1 MPIALV
7 SLLLFTCAVTVAACE
22 SEPPLAEMAALH
34 RGEMSPAIPI
44 IRVENLRK
52 AQRYYRDVLGFKLA
66 WEDGDPVDFAAVK
79 RGDAVYFMCEGCQG
93 RGAAWSSVF
102 VKDVDKLH
110 EELRAKK
117 ATIRMPPKDM
127 PWKLREMHV
136 EDEDGNVIRF
146 GSPIKH

>member
-1 MPIALV
+1 MRHRTTSLGSCVV
-7 SLLLFTCAVTVAACE
+7 S
-22 SEPPLAEMAALH
+22 MAHAH
-34 RGEMSPAIPI
+34 RP
-44 IRVENLRK
+44 RV
-52 AQRYYRDVLGFKLA
+52 
-66 WEDGDPVDFAAVK
+66 
-79 RGDAVYFMCEGCQG
+79 G

-146 GSPIKH
+146 GSAIKH